1 LRHRFLLQSIV
12 AFVLLLLVAIYSGR
26 LLQQWGGGQLDLGG
40 REAATLTAE
49 TRTFLAGLKHNVEL
63 TFFVSQ
69 RQQMP
74 SHLKGVEDQVRR
86 LLAALKATAPARLD
100 YRVIYPEQSG
110 TASIAYAARRK
121 ASSFSVRHVR
131 HDEHSEEK
139 VWSSLVLANV
149 GQRDVLIQGIEPSH
163 LPFLEELIVAHLKA
177 QAQAPQPTF
186 AIAAPPY
193 FQLLGH
199 LLGEYGRVIELDLE
213 NQASIPLEADV
224 LFWMQPA
231 VVTPEH
237 VRQLQRFVDSGRT
250 AILAGSAYNVGYAL
264 EETETLYQA
273 RFFPD
278 GWRDL
283 LQPLGLRPLPDLLMD
298 TNNGIVS
305 LQDTAAQV
313 RQVQAPFHLRCLPAF
328 YNLKSFVTPARGGLN
343 FVAASALEVDPQQL
357 ASTGFQAEI
366 VGTTTENAWVR
377 PLPPDIFGNADLS
390 ADFAVPKQNLMVL
403 LKANDPWKGQL
414 FVLASASLFQD
425 GIINQPGYAHRVFL
439 RTLVRT
445 YTTPE
450 HLVRNRVE
458 RPTPPTIPALGGGT
472 RLFWRFA
479 AIGLIPLLL
488 LALGLRRYLAGGGNL
503 AAVHGLNWL
512 VPRLVGVLVLV
523 ATSAYLWRYGDRLY
537 LDFTGS
543 AINTPTALT
552 QKAMARQNDVQATLF
567 TSPKALVPPTLKPVA
582 TNVQNL
588 LASGG
593 IALRTVHP
601 EHLSPPQRQQLQT
614 QALQP
619 FEVERVLNDTLT
631 NQQVWSALQ
640 LEKGGLRTA
649 IPHLDAQTVPHLEF
663 LVAAAL
669 QRLEQGRAPHVA
681 IISDLPRLSPAEAL
695 EDFHKKSLIPP
706 GGVDVYSQCKAL
718 LRDYGYRVSY
728 INRRDPHLPPDV
740 DVFLWFQPRRDS
752 SPITALLGDHLAQ
765 GGKAIV
771 ALQHFN
777 IQQRQYRG
785 TGFQTVYWPQPQFQ
799 DFDPYLRRFGVEQV
813 RQVLFDQTRSH
824 LDLET
829 QVNRTGVREYDP
841 QKVALPFLIRAVGSN
856 FSTQSS
862 ITRNLGDQLFIWG
875 NHFALDQA
883 RLDSAGIEHQVLI
896 TTTERAWT
904 YPWKGGWLPPEIF
917 HSQDYLPGP
926 QALAVLLQ
934 GAFPAADSTAVISP
948 KPGELLL
955 IGCSEMFKNDH
966 LQSAGFQHDQFLL
979 NAMAYMAYGS
989 EMAALQGRHRS
1000 SHGFAFQDTGT
1011 KTLWRIIAVG
1021 GAPLVIALYGLRR
1034 YMRRRTP
1041 LRLT

>member
-1 LRHRFLLQSIV
+1 MRHRFLLQSIA
-12 AFVLLLLVAIYSGR
+12 AFALLLLVAVYAGR
-26 LLQQWGGGQLDLGG
+26 LLQQWGGLQLDLGG
-40 REAATLTAE
+40 REPATLAAD
-49 TRTFLAGLKHNVEL
+49 TRAFLVGLKHNINL

-74 SHLKGVEDQVRR
+74 SHLKDVEDQVRR
-86 LLAALKATAPARLD
+86 LLAALKAQAPGRLD

-110 TASIAYAARRK
+110 AAGVAYAARRK
-121 ASSFSVRHVR
+121 ASSFSVRRVL

-139 VWSSLVLANV
+139 IWASLVLANQ
-149 GQRDVLIQGIEPSH
+149 GQRDVLIQGIGPAH
-163 LPFLEELIVAHLKA
+163 LPFLEELIVAHLKT

-186 AIAAPPY
+186 AVAAPPY

-199 LLGEYGRVIELDLE
+199 FLGEYGRVIQLDLE
-213 NQASIPLEADV
+213 SSPSIPLEADV

-237 VRQLQRFVDSGRT
+237 VRQLRRFVDSGRT

-264 EETETLYQA
+264 EENETLYQA
-273 RFFPD
+273 RLLPD

-298 TNNGIVS
+298 TNNGVVS
-305 LQDTAAQV
+305 LQDTAGQV
-313 RQVQAPFHLRCLPAF
+313 REVQAPFHLRCLPAF
-328 YNLKSFVTPARGGLN
+328 YNLKSFVAPARGGLN
-343 FVAASALEVDPQQL
+343 FVAASALEIDPQQL
-357 ASTGFQAEI
+357 AGSGFQAEI
-366 VGTTTENAWVR
+366 VGTTTENAWVS
-377 PLPPDIFGNADLS
+377 PLPLDVFGNADL
-390 ADFAVPKQNLMVL
+390 AAQFAVPKQNLMVL
-403 LKANDPWKGQL
+403 LKANDPWKGQI
-414 FVLASASLFQD
+414 FVLASAALFQD

-445 YTTPE
+445 YAAPE
-450 HLVRNRVE
+450 RLVRNRVE
-458 RPTPPTIPALGGGT
+458 RPAPPTIPALGDGA

-479 AIGLIPLLL
+479 AVGLIPLVLL
-488 LALGLRRYLAGGGNL
+488 GMGLRRYLGGGGNL
-503 AAVHGLNWL
+503 PAMRGLTWIATRLAGAL
-512 VPRLVGVLVLV
+512 VLVGVGTYV
-523 ATSAYLWRYGDRLY
+523 WRYGDRLY
-537 LDFTGS
+537 LDFTVD
-543 AINTPTALT
+543 AINTPATLT
-552 QKAMARQNDVQATLF
+552 QEAMARQNGVQVTLY
-567 TSPKALVPPTLKPVA
+567 TSPKALLPPALNPVA
-582 TNVQNL
+582 ADVQTL
-588 LASGG
+588 LASGN

-601 EHLSPPQRQQLQT
+601 EHLAPPQQQQLQA

-619 FEVERVLNDTLT
+619 FEIERVLNDTLAS
-631 NQQVWSALQ
+631 QQVWSSLQ
-640 LEKGGLRTA
+640 LAKGGIHTA
-649 IPHLDAQTVPHLEF
+649 IPRLDAQTAPHLEF

-695 EDFHKKSLIPP
+695 EDFHKKGLIPP

-728 INRRDPHLPPDV
+728 INPRDPHLPPDV

-752 SPITALLGDHLAQ
+752 TPITALLGGHLAQ

-829 QVNRTGVREYDP
+829 QVNRTAVREYDP
-841 QKVALPFLIRAVGSN
+841 QRVALPFLIRAVGAH
-856 FSTQSS
+856 FSAQSP

-875 NHFALDQA
+875 NHFALDPA
-883 RLDSAGIEHQVLI
+883 RLDSTGVQHQVLI

-926 QALAVLLQ
+926 QPLAVLLQ
-934 GAFPAADSTAVISP
+934 GTFPTADSSAVAAP
-948 KPGELLL
+948 QAGELLL

-966 LQSAGFQHDQFLL
+966 LQSIGFQHDQLLL
-979 NAMAYMAYGS
+979 NAVAHMAYGS
-989 EMAALQGRHRS
+989 QMAALQGRHQAPR
-1000 SHGFAFQDTGT
+1000 GFAFQDSGA
-1011 KTLWRIIAVG
+1011 KNLWRTIAIGVG
-1021 GAPLVIALYGLRR
+1021 PQVVALYGLRR
-1034 YMRRRTP
+1034 YLRRRTP
-1041 LRLT
+1041 LRLA